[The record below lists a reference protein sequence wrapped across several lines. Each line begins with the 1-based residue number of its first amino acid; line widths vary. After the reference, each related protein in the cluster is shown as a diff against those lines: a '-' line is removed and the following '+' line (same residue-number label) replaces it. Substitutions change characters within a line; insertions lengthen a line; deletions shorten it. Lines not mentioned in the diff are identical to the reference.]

1 MQNWVVLA
9 IVFLPLNNATI
20 QVPKEHLTDNIYWKS
35 VGEIREALQLC
46 IYIFLL
52 NKRIEGLNLDK
63 MPCF

>member
-35 VGEIREALQLC
+35 VGEIPEALQLC
-46 IYIFLL
+46 IFLL
-52 NKRIEGLNLDK
+52 NKRIESGQDALLLILV
-63 MPCF
+63 